1 MHTPDK
7 GNHGSRCMGPFL
19 LHLGQME
26 RLLLLPPSRYPA
38 VPPAV
43 AVEVAVEVAAEETVA
58 AVLEPAYLQVTAGEL
73 AQHRE

>member
-19 LHLGQME
+19 RHLGQIE

-43 AVEVAVEVAAEETVA
+43 AVEVAVA
-58 AVLEPAYLQVTAGEL
+58 AVLEPAYLQVTAVEV
-73 AQHRE
+73 AEHRE

>member
-1 MHTPDK
+1 
-7 GNHGSRCMGPFL
+7 MG
-19 LHLGQME
+19 QIE
-26 RLLLLPPSRYPA
+26 RLLLLPPSRYLA

-43 AVEVAVEVAAEETVA
+43 AVELAVEVAAEETVA

>member
-19 LHLGQME
+19 LHLGQIE

-43 AVEVAVEVAAEETVA
+43 AVEVAVEVAADETVA
-58 AVLEPAYLQVTAGEL
+58 AVLEPAYLQVTAVEL
-73 AQHRE
+73 AQHRD

>member
-1 MHTPDK
+1 
-7 GNHGSRCMGPFL
+7 MGPFL
-19 LHLGQME
+19 RHLRRIE
-26 RLLLLPPSRYPA
+26 RLLLLPPSRYLA

-73 AQHRE
+73 AQHCE

>member
-7 GNHGSRCMGPFL
+7 GNHGSRCMGPL
-19 LHLGQME
+19 LAHLGQIE
-26 RLLLLPPSRYPA
+26 RLLLLLPNRFPA

-43 AVEVAVEVAAEETVA
+43 ALVVAVDVAAEETVA
-58 AVLEPAYLQVTAGEL
+58 AVLDLAYLQVTAGEL

>member
-19 LHLGQME
+19 RHLAQMLCL
-26 RLLLLPPSRYPA
+26 LLLLPSRFPA

-43 AVEVAVEVAAEETVA
+43 AVEVAVA
-58 AVLEPAYLQVTAGEL
+58 AVVEPAYLQVTAVEV
-73 AQHRE
+73 AEHRE

>member
-1 MHTPDK
+1 
-7 GNHGSRCMGPFL
+7 MGPVL
-19 LHLGQME
+19 AHLGQIE
-26 RLLLLPPSRYPA
+26 RLLLLPPSRYLA

-43 AVEVAVEVAAEETVA
+43 AVELAVEVAAEETVA

>member
-1 MHTPDK
+1 M
-7 GNHGSRCMGPFL
+7 RPFL
-19 LHLGQME
+19 RHLGQIVC
-26 RLLLLPPSRYPA
+26 LLLLLPSRYPA